1 MVDLLN
7 QELRLR
13 DIRKLVVR
21 NLHEVKWERGVD
33 ETSEWIIASVKDQEH
48 YQKLISWL
56 CSKNI
61 VGSFNAILVDRAWS
75 EVKNVHW
82 GSFCGK
88 PEQYFCQKDILVVA
102 FDRSWIV
109 EYASSQEIIRFGRWI

>member
-13 DIRKLVVR
+13 DIRKLVVQH
-21 NLHEVKWERGVD
+21 LCEVKWERGVD
-33 ETSEWIIASVKDQEH
+33 ETSEWIIASVRDQKH
-48 YQKLISWL
+48 YQKLTSWL
-56 CSKNI
+56 YSKNI
-61 VGSFNAILVDRAWS
+61 VDSFNAILIDGAWS

-82 GSFCGK
+82 SSLCDK

>member
-13 DIRKLVVR
+13 DIRKLVEHHR
-21 NLHEVKWERGVD
+21 HEIKWEHGVD
-33 ETSEWIIASVKDQEH
+33 ETSEWIIASVKDQDH
-48 YQKLISWL
+48 YQKLTSWL
-56 CSKNI
+56 CSKDI
-61 VGSFNAILVDRAWS
+61 LGSFNAILVDRAWS

-82 GSFCGK
+82 SSLCDK

-102 FDRSWIV
+102 SNRSWIV